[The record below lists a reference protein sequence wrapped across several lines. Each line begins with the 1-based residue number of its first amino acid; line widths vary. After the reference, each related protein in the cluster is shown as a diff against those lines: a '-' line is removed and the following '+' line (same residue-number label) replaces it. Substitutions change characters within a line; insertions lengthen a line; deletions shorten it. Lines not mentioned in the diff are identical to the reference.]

1 MSDGIDKAIFR
12 AAKLKKGRGKSSLGS
27 SWRHQ
32 EEHDRVA
39 EISQP
44 ENSEENRTRKYFDDM
59 KQLNAFI
66 NKAIKRHND
75 LGDNVRAEKI
85 AKGVEKKKLPRN
97 LRNDAA
103 IACECI
109 FTFSPEM
116 ADKIDIDEWRKANV
130 QFINREFMSK
140 GATPIRIDCHM
151 DEATPHIHFLF
162 CPTTKEGKISASEYF
177 GGAKNLSMMQDRYAD
192 AMAQFEL
199 TRGYSRYSVYKTV
212 QAEAV
217 KEGYSSDFKGVKA
230 YCEDNGLPVPE
241 RRRHTSKTEWL
252 AGMEKQISA
261 MEQQKEQLEHEIR
274 LATARRDSVSVKAL
288 EKQLD
293 EARARVQYLEA
304 FVERREI
311 APFYRAYLDEKKQ
324 PTRAKTGWEIADE
337 ILR

>member
-1 MSDGIDKAIFR
+1 MSDGQDKAIFR
-12 AAKLKKGRGKSSLGS
+12 AAKLKRGRGKSSLGS

-39 EISQP
+39 EISNP
-44 ENSEENRTRKYFDDM
+44 DKSEKNRTAKTFASTKELY
-59 KQLNAFI
+59 AFI
-66 NKAIKRHND
+66 NKAIKNHND
-75 LGDNVRAEKI
+75 IVDKERAEKI
-85 AKGVEKKKLPRN
+85 AKGEKKNLPRN
-97 LRNDAA
+97 LRKDAA

-116 ADKIDIDEWRKANV
+116 TDKINIKDWLKANLD
-130 QFINREFMSK
+130 FMKKEFVSK
-140 GATPIRIDCHM
+140 GAKTIRVDLHM
-151 DEATPHIHFLF
+151 DETTPHIHFLF
-162 CPTTKEGKISASEYF
+162 IPLTKEGKISASEYF

-199 TRGYSRYSVYKTV
+199 TRGYSRYSVYKAV

-217 KEGYSSDFKGVKA
+217 KEGYDSDFEGVKA
-230 YCEDNGLPVPE
+230 YCEDFDIPVPD

-252 AGMEKQISA
+252 AGMEKEISA
-261 MEQQKEQLEHEIR
+261 MEQKKEQLEHEIK
-274 LATARRDSVSVKAL
+274 LATARRDSVSMATL

-304 FVERREI
+304 FVERKEI
-311 APFYRAYLDEKKQ
+311 APFYRAYLGEKKQ